1 MTRPTIEHLARR
13 YVEARD
19 EVAAL
24 KHARSQRRC
33 DHEAPF
39 EDDREDPREVGY
51 PSAGASFADREYHP
65 PCWKMIATDDAD
77 FDIPGGGAT
86 VEPYRE
92 HADWCPSC
100 RERQAVHAQI
110 RPAQRRMAA
119 RLSALISATRARA

>member
-1 MTRPTIEHLARR
+1 MSRPTIEQLACR

-24 KHARSQRRC
+24 KASRARHRC
-33 DHEAPF
+33 DHEAPD

-51 PSAGASFADREYHP
+51 PPAGAAFADREYRP
-65 PCWKMIATDDAD
+65 PCWKMIAEDVGVDW
-77 FDIPGGGAT
+77 PVVT

-92 HADWCPSC
+92 RGDWCLSC
-100 RERQAVHAQI
+100 RERQAIHVQI

-119 RLSALISATRARA
+119 RLSALVSATRART